1 VTEKQNI
8 LNEESPKL
16 LVPSYYNAWGIQT
29 NKWRQCE
36 KCRALN

>member
-8 LNEESPKL
+8 LNEECPKL
-16 LVPSYYNAWGIQT
+16 FVPSYCNACGIQT
-29 NKWRQCE
+29 NKCWQCE

>member
-1 VTEKQNI
+1 VTEKQNMF
-8 LNEESPKL
+8 NEECPKL
-16 LVPSYYNAWGIQT
+16 LVPSYCNACEIQT